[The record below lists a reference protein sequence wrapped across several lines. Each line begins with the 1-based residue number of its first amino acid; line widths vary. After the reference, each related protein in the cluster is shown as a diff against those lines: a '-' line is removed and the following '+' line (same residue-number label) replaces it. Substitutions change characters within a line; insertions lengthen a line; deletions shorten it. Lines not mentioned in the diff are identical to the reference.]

1 VERAV
6 MDDAAQ
12 GYLEFARG
20 LADAAG
26 VIVRRY
32 YRAPIAVESKADASP
47 VTIADREAEQA
58 LRERIRAAYPDH
70 GIDGEE
76 FPGERLDAEL
86 VWHLDPVDGTKSFV
100 VGRPMFGTL
109 IALARRGR
117 PILGVIDQCILGE
130 RWCGVVGRV
139 STWNDA
145 PIQVRPCAGL
155 EHAMLS
161 VTSPQMF
168 SAAERA
174 AVAQLERAVRFPVYG
189 GDCYGYGLLA
199 MGLID
204 LIVEADLDVHD
215 FMALVPVIEGAGGV
229 VTDWQGAPLTPG
241 SDGRLVAAGD
251 RRVHESALKLLAL
264 TPH

>member
-1 VERAV
+1 MTEGARVRQFEA
-6 MDDAAQ
+6 
-12 GYLEFARG
+12 FAIR

-26 VIVRRY
+26 AVIRKY
-32 YRAPIAVESKADASP
+32 YRASLAVESKPDASP
-47 VTIADREAEQA
+47 VTVADREAEQV
-58 LRERIRAAYPDH
+58 LRETIRATYPDH

-76 FPGERLDAEL
+76 FAGERLDAKF
-86 VWHLDPVDGTKSFV
+86 VWHLDPIDGTKSFV

-109 IALARRGR
+109 IALAQAGR

-130 RWCGVVGRV
+130 RWLGGAGRS
-139 STWNDA
+139 STWNGQSIRVRSCATLRDA
-145 PIQVRPCAGL
+145 VLA
-155 EHAMLS
+155 

-174 AVAQLERAVRFPVYG
+174 AIARLEGAVRFPVYG

-215 FMALVPVIEGAGGV
+215 FMALVPVIEGAGGI
-229 VTDWQGAPLTPG
+229 VTDWQGAPLGRG
-241 SDGRLVAAGD
+241 SDGRVIAAGD
-251 RRVHESALKLLAL
+251 SRVHAEAMELLAL
-264 TPH
+264 TRY